1 MKKLKFLDKN
11 WVILLISLLLGGVAA
26 WSVGN
31 YMKAKETEMQE
42 RYSRNNIIKV
52 PVIVATRELNK
63 GDIIDQSAVA
73 VREVPQDY
81 LAPGAMHPRDFAEA
95 DGQMLLDH
103 VAKGQPILRSFLPGK
118 GVEQFSDIIA
128 DGRRAVTIS
137 IDERNSNAGMLVAG
151 DKVDLFLL
159 RENKDEAS
167 HEASRLDLLIE
178 RVTVLATGK
187 VTLDKHREL
196 VDEIYS
202 DPSNY
207 STVTLDLSAYD
218 AARVTLAKKHG
229 DFVALLRNRRDA
241 LEVEHQSVNSDVLF
255 NNGGSQRQVEIII
268 GGQGAVAN
276 GVNTLV
282 EEPSQ
287 SPSALDYASKN
298 KNL

>member
-11 WVILLISLLLGGVAA
+11 WVILLISILLGGVAA

-42 RYSRNNIIKV
+42 RYSRNNIVKV

-81 LAPGAMHPRDFAEA
+81 LAPGAMHPSAFAEA

-151 DKVDLFLL
+151 DKVDLFLM
-159 RENKDEAS
+159 REKSNEQ
-167 HEASRLDLLIE
+167 SRLDLLIE

-187 VTLDKHREL
+187 VTVDKHREL

-207 STVTLDLSAYD
+207 STVTLDLSAFD
-218 AARVTLAKKHG
+218 AARVTLAKEHG
-229 DFVALLRNRRDA
+229 EFVALLRNRRDA
-241 LEVEHQSVNSDVLF
+241 LQVQHQSIDSGALF
-255 NNGGSQRQVEIII
+255 KHGESEREIEMIL
-268 GGQGAVAN
+268 GGQGGLAS
-276 GVNTLV
+276 GVQTFV
-282 EEPSQ
+282 KEPVD
-287 SPSALDYASKN
+287 PPLNKDYASKN